1 MLCEIDIITL
11 VLLVPLVHLLAHHI
25 SDVLD
30 ILFSWSERGV
40 RSHHY
45 GLAVSHLHGFWVFE
59 THLGISSIQST
70 VGHGR

>member
-1 MLCEIDIITL
+1 MLGEIDIITL
-11 VLLVPLVHLLAHHI
+11 VLLIPLLPSLAHHV

-30 ILFSWSERGV
+30 ILFSRGERGM

-45 GLAVSHLHGFWVFE
+45 GLAVSHLFDFWVFQ
-59 THLGISSIQST
+59 TYLGISSVQST